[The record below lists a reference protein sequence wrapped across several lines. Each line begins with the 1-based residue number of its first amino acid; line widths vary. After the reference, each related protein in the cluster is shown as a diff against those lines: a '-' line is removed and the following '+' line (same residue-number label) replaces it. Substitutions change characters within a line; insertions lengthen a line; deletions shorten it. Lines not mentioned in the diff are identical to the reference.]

1 MPHSWLGAT
10 CTAPKTCT
18 DTDGFAI
25 LMHSP
30 VDITKNIENATEI
43 YEIRKSYETS
53 VPKLNWKANEA
64 CMNLLKIIAME
75 IDEWNFNRE
84 AIDNATSIYE
94 IRETYE
100 TSVPKLDWKANEA
113 CMNLLVVILEQ
124 LNY

>member
-30 VDITKNIENATEI
+30 VDIN
-43 YEIRKSYETS
+43 KSI
-53 VPKLNWKANEA
+53 K
-64 CMNLLKIIAME
+64 
-75 IDEWNFNRE
+75 
-84 AIDNATSIYE
+84 NATSIYE
-94 IRETYE
+94 IRKNYE